1 MKTKKIV
8 FVAMYLALFFVLDYL
23 TQVIPFLQ
31 MPQGGSIGLSVV
43 ALLLASY
50 HLGYKYGILTGLL
63 SLIIQQLTGQIYI
76 ASPVQFLLEYP
87 LAFGIYG
94 LAVLIPNTKIGK
106 LPVYWGIIVTNLV
119 RMGFHI
125 IAGAVY
131 WGVTWGGSIS
141 YNAPY
146 MLATMVVSLVIV
158 PISYNRLK
166 IVGIDAN

>member
-131 WGVTWGGSIS
+131 WGVTWGGSII

-158 PISYNRLK
+158 PIIYNRLK